1 MKCPYCST
9 EMITGDII
17 CRHNSAPGLYP
28 HTEGETE
35 FKRFKRQL
43 FGKGA
48 IIRTELE
55 EGHYCPQ
62 CDKIIVVWK
71 KGENDK

>member
-17 CRHNSAPGLYP
+17 CGHNSAPGLYP
-28 HTEGETE
+28 YIEGETE

-43 FGKGA
+43 FGKGG
-48 IIRTELE
+48 
-55 EGHYCPQ
+55 EGTDPQ
-62 CDKIIVVWK
+62 Q
-71 KGENDK
+71 